1 MEIIYQDE
9 VHFQIT
15 TSVTRTWAPKGKQP
29 KIKSKP
35 GKANVPYS
43 GYVSPSTGRLVMT
56 EVSWFTYE
64 TVIASIR
71 DYIKE
76 MNTSFKKHLLIMD
89 NASWHRK
96 AARLILELDEYK
108 DIRDVLDIDF
118 LPPYSP
124 DLNPIER
131 VWRITRRE
139 KTHNTYFDSKQNL
152 KETLDEYFAEFS
164 VTNDKLSSLCQSK
177 HK

>member
-15 TSVTRTWAPKGKQP
+15 TSVTRTWAPIGKQP

-35 GKANVPYS
+35 GKASVPYS
-43 GYVSPSTGRLVMT
+43 GYVSPRTGRLVMT
-56 EVSWFTYE
+56 EVSWFTFE

-71 DYIKE
+71 DYIKK
-76 MNTSFKKHLLIMD
+76 MNTSFKRHLLIMD
-89 NASWHRK
+89 NAPWHRK
-96 AARLILELDEYK
+96 AERLIRELDEYK
-108 DIRDVLDIDF
+108 DIRDVLDIEF

-139 KTHNTYFDSKQNL
+139 KTHNKYFGSKEIL
-152 KETLDEYFAEFS
+152 KDTLDGFFADFS
-164 VTNDKLSSLCQSK
+164 VSNEKLSSLCQSK